1 MHEKE
6 DWLYMHVFYGIILSV
21 LFKISKFGQP
31 KEVFLTDGNETSFES
46 IKQQKLKMKLKS

>member
-1 MHEKE
+1 
-6 DWLYMHVFYGIILSV
+6 MHVFYGIILSV